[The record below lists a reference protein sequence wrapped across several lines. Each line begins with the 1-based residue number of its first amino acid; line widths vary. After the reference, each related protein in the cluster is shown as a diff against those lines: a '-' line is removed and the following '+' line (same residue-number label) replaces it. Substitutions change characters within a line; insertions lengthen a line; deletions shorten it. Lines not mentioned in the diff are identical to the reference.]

1 MIKGKSAVD
10 GFSVMSAGGASLK
23 SGRLVKVAKLLR
35 SAKALWKRGCS
46 GGFSLRKS
54 NLNFASS
61 AGSAFDYSVLAKI
74 KREAVRR
81 KVWFRLSK
89 VERAL
94 VDLTLKCVKQPRSPR
109 LIGVLASIIVK
120 VKAFLAGPL
129 RWLMGQVGKPLAMKL
144 SKIAE
149 SWGNK
154 EARKWAEDEGFIR
167 FLTVMDKTFQSLTWR
182 R

>member
-1 MIKGKSAVD
+1 MLEGKSAID
-10 GFSVMSAGGASLK
+10 GFSVVSAGGASLK

-35 SAKALWKRGCS
+35 SAKTLWRRGCS
-46 GGFSLRKS
+46 GGFSPRKS
-54 NLNFASS
+54 DLNFAPS
-61 AGSAFDYSVLAKI
+61 AGPAFDSVLAKI
-74 KREAVRR
+74 KREAMRR

-109 LIGVLASIIVK
+109 LIDVLASIIVK
-120 VKAFLAGPL
+120 VKAFLAGQL
-129 RWLMGQVGKPLAMKL
+129 QWLMGQVGKPLAMKL

-154 EARKWAEDEGFIR
+154 EARKWAEDVSFIR
-167 FLTVMDKTFQSLTWR
+167 FLTVMDKTFQSLAWR
-182 R
+182 H